1 MSPEA
6 TYVLE
11 SLATVTLFGGALWLA
26 TVALRRASGGGVGT
40 GPLEIVA
47 RQPLDARRAIYLVR
61 VGKRVL
67 VVGASDG
74 ALTRLGSTTMERLK
88 PELDAAPRPTG
99 LGARFGAIL
108 GRVSGPTSDHVKS
121 DGSQSDGSQSDASSR
136 SGPEE
141 AQRST
146 QNSR

>member
-11 SLATVTLFGGALWLA
+11 SLATVAVFGGALVLA
-26 TVALRRASGGGVGT
+26 TWGIRKIGLSGVAGSKAIEV
-40 GPLEIVA
+40 IA

-74 ALTRLGSTTMERLK
+74 ALTRLGSTSVEALGVDLEATS
-88 PELDAAPRPTG
+88 ASRPATSFRET
-99 LGARFGAIL
+99 LRRVL
-108 GRVSGPTSDHVKS
+108 GR
-121 DGSQSDGSQSDASSR
+121 
-136 SGPEE
+136 
-141 AQRST
+141 
-146 QNSR
+146 